1 MRKKSRLFTKITT
14 FALAGVLAMGM
25 CSVGNVV
32 KAAEGD
38 VEINEINFPDENFR
52 EFVKDQY
59 DTDKNGS
66 LSEPERAIGRMEC
79 PDKSIESL
87 KGIEYFAYLNYLDCS
102 KNKLTKLDV
111 SNNRNLQTVLC
122 NNNIIERLD
131 FSDNEALNRLECKKN
146 SLSHINISQNL
157 ELKYL
162 DCSTN
167 NLTELDIQN
176 NKLLKKLHCGENQL
190 TSLNVEHCSD
200 LSELLCSENS
210 LTVLDVSKN
219 TKLTDLRCSLNNLT
233 EIDVSS
239 NPELTVLFITYNKL
253 TSIDVSKNSKL
264 YTFQC
269 DHCGL
274 TSLDVSNNPE
284 LYKLKCNSNKLKSL
298 NLKNNKKLQVLYC
311 SNNNLTELDLSENKW
326 LYYLS
331 CSKNEI
337 TVLNINGIEL
347 STFVYDEDKVHL
359 IKNSV
364 DTITLNKNQLSLVKD
379 KNYQLTTAIAPTDAD
394 ITTVKWT
401 SSNPSVATVDANGL
415 VTAKAVGNATV
426 TAAAA
431 DMSGVTAS
439 CAITVTANDATGENT
454 GSTGGDSGSA
464 GGNTGLI
471 GGETGTTDT
480 KTYPAVNVS
489 YRTHI
494 QTFGWEGKA
503 EDIKTWKS
511 NGTMSGTEG
520 KAKRLEGINI
530 VVDSADSNEDLNL
543 GIQYTTHCQSY
554 GWLPWSAN
562 GEMNGTE
569 GEAKRLEA
577 IMIQLTG
584 ADAKAYDVYYRVH
597 AQSYGWLGWASNGA
611 PAGTAG
617 YGKRLEGIQIV
628 VVKKGEDFDRTM
640 EDIESKESKAF
651 IAKEGSSP
659 IVNHQP
665 TSNTTPVVPGAQEVN
680 VAYRTHVQSFGW
692 QGWKYNGQMS
702 GTSGKAKRL
711 EGINIEL
718 RNKDCSGDI
727 VYTTHVQTYGWQ
739 GSETDQTK
747 WFKNGAMAGTSGEAK
762 RLEAI
767 CIDLTGDM
775 AAKYDIYYRVHAQ
788 SYGWLGW
795 ASNGAPAGTA
805 GFGKRL
811 EGIQIVLVPK
821 GGAAPT
827 NHEGIK
833 SVEERA
839 YVKK

>member
-1 MRKKSRLFTKITT
+1 MILEINGRGGNDMKKKKRLFTKITT
-14 FALAGVLAMGM
+14 FALAGVLAVSM
-25 CSVGNVV
+25 CGTGNVV
-32 KAAEGD
+32 KAAEEEMTD
-38 VEINEINFPDENFR
+38 SFKIVVYVNDNFFPDENFR
-52 EFVKDQY
+52 EHIKAY
-59 DTDKNGS
+59 DLDEDGI
-66 LSEPERAIGRMEC
+66 LSEEEINKVKAIYC
-79 PDKSIESL
+79 NNLSIESL
-87 KGIEYFAYLNYLDCS
+87 DGIEYFENLESLDCAY
-102 KNKLTKLDV
+102 NKITELDISNNKKLKYLRCAHNKIEKLNLEHNTQITTLWCSENNIDSLDV
-111 SNNRNLQTVLC
+111 STLTDLAKLYC
-122 NNNIIERLD
+122 
-131 FSDNEALNRLECKKN
+131 
-146 SLSHINISQNL
+146 SHN
-157 ELKYL
+157 
-162 DCSTN
+162 D
-167 NLTELDIQN
+167 LTELDISNNLKLESIDCCQN
-176 NKLLKKLHCGENQL
+176 TIE
-190 TSLNVEHCSD
+190 S
-200 LSELLCSENS
+200 
-210 LTVLDVSKN
+210 LDVKNN
-219 TKLTDLRCSLNNLT
+219 TKLKQLDC
-233 EIDVSS
+233 SS
-239 NPELTVLFITYNKL
+239 NKIKE
-253 TSIDVSKNSKL
+253 
-264 YTFQC
+264 
-269 DHCGL
+269 
-274 TSLDVSNNPE
+274 LDVSNNPE
-284 LYKLKCNSNKLKSL
+284 LIILYCYDNELTELNVKNNEKLINLDCSL
-298 NLKNNKKLQVLYC
+298 NQ
-311 SNNNLTELDLSENKW
+311 LTELDVSNNK
-326 LYYLS
+326 
-331 CSKNEI
+331 
-337 TVLNINGIEL
+337 EL
-347 STFVYDEDKVHL
+347 SLLVVTNNNIKVINVSGNNIPEDSIHVDSSVKVV
-359 IKNSV
+359 KKSV
-364 DTITLNKNQLSLVKD
+364 KTITLNKTQVTMAKGKAL
-379 KNYQLTTAIAPTDAD
+379 QLTANVAPADAD
-394 ITTVKWT
+394 LTTVHWT
-401 SSNPSVATVDANGL
+401 SSNESVATVDENGL
-415 VTAKAVGNATV
+415 VTAKAYGTATIIA
-426 TAAAA
+426 TAA

-439 CAITVTANDATGENT
+439 CTVTVASSDVADDNT
-454 GSTGGDSGSA
+454 Q
-464 GGNTGLI
+464 
-471 GGETGTTDT
+471 T
-480 KTYPAVNVS
+480 KTYPSVNVS

-530 VVDSADSNEDLNL
+530 VVDSANSNEDLNL

-651 IAKEGSSP
+651 IAKEGNSP

-767 CIDLTGDM
+767 CINLTGDM